1 MKSVAVILA
10 IASIIAGCATT
21 SGGDSGGV
29 ASPNCDGTA
38 ACKVRV
44 SVSDCVITATPAT
57 LDVTVKNINIFWD
70 LDPLSSFAYRFP
82 DDGIKL
88 KVESAEFNEP
98 EAQALRKK
106 FKLHDKNDLS
116 GTTHRYEYAIK
127 VQKLEGFSWVDCP
140 KLDPWVVNH

>member
-29 ASPNCDGTA
+29 ASPNCDGTG

-44 SVSDCVITATPAT
+44 SVSDCVITDTPAT
-57 LDVTVKNINIFWD
+57 LDVTFKNINIFWD
-70 LDPLSSFAYRFP
+70 LDFLPSFAYQFP

-88 KVESAEFNEP
+88 KTASTEFDEP

-106 FKLHDKNDLS
+106 FKLHDKNDLA

-127 VQKLEGFSWVDCP
+127 VQKLEGFKWVDCP
-140 KLDPWVVNH
+140 TLDPWVVNH